1 VELFDVLR
9 HFGDLFAEAD
19 EDDEESAIKARPV
32 LRPGSRGGH
41 FHYTRTGQ
49 VEYGPIPTGRRRVVS
64 RREDLVR
71 VRDRHLRE
79 FLQTHLSEQTIRA
92 YRADI
97 EDFFGVGI
105 EDLTVDKIRHVNL
118 TDVLTYRDRLLR
130 SQQPATVARK
140 LTTLRNLFQYLV
152 EMKLMQDNPA
162 RKRLAKAPRVSTVS
176 TTHGLSE
183 AEAKKLLAIPDRTT
197 LVGKRDYALLYLLLT
212 TGLRRDE
219 IPGLRYESVRLVEDG
234 GAELRVQGKGGTRR
248 EVYVK
253 PSVLA
258 ALRDYITAR
267 GWKSGPL
274 FHALN
279 SQEPLS
285 AEGVRYVLA
294 GHFEKAG
301 LLLDA
306 EGRQRKLSPHSLRH
320 TAATLA
326 LTHGAPPMEVQ
337 KMLGHADLRT
347 TYRYLRDPKVR
358 AAYHIPL

>member
-9 HFGDLFAEAD
+9 HLGDLFA
-19 EDDEESAIKARPV
+19 DDEGDDESTMKARPV

-49 VEYGPIPTGRRRVVS
+49 VEYGPLPTGERRVS
-64 RREDLVR
+64 RRADLVR

-92 YRADI
+92 YRADV
-97 EDFFGVGI
+97 EDFFGI
-105 EDLTVDKIRHVNL
+105 AITDLTVDKIRHTNL
-118 TDVLTYRDRLLR
+118 EDVLTYRDRLLR
-130 SQQPATVARK
+130 TQQPATVARK

-183 AEAKKLLAIPDRTT
+183 TEAKKLLASPDRDT
-197 LVGKRDYALLYLLLT
+197 LSGKRDYALLYLLLT

-219 IPGLRYESVRLVEDG
+219 IPGLRYESVRLTEDG
-234 GAELRVQGKGGTRR
+234 GADLLVEGKGGSRR

-253 PSVLA
+253 LSVLA

-358 AAYHIPL
+358 AAQHIPL

>member
-1 VELFDVLR
+1 VKLFDVLR

-19 EDDEESAIKARPV
+19 EDDEESAVKARPV

-49 VEYGPIPTGRRRVVS
+49 VDYGPLPTGERRVS
-64 RREDLVR
+64 RRADLLR

-92 YRADI
+92 YRADL
-97 EDFFGVGI
+97 ENFFGVGI
-105 EDLTVDKIRHVNL
+105 EDLTVEKIRHTNL
-118 TDVLTYRDRLLR
+118 EDVLAYRDRLLR

-152 EMKLMQDNPA
+152 EMKLMEDNPA

-183 AEAKKLLAIPDRTT
+183 AEAKKLLAGPDRTT
-197 LVGKRDYALLYLLLT
+197 LVGKRDAALLYLLLT

-219 IPGLRYESVRLVEDG
+219 IPGLRYESIRLLEDG
-234 GAELRVQGKGGTRR
+234 GADLLVEGKGGSRR

-258 ALRDYITAR
+258 ALREYIAAR
-267 GWKSGPL
+267 GWRAGPL
-274 FHALN
+274 FSAHA
-279 SQEPLS
+279 SREPLT

-294 GHFEKAG
+294 GYFEKAG
-301 LLLDA
+301 LTVDA
-306 EGRQRKLSPHSLRH
+306 EGRPRKLSPHSLRH

-358 AAYHIPL
+358 AAQHIPL